1 MYDRILVP
9 TDGSEVAANA
19 AARAF
24 ELAAAFDAELHVL
37 SVANPNAL
45 APDVRA
51 PMVTER
57 LEAEAERVVGETASR
72 ARQHGV
78 DSVTAETRL
87 GVPTR
92 AILDY
97 ADEQYVDL
105 IVMGTQGRTGL
116 RRYLIGSVTEKVVR
130 LSDVPV
136 LTVRR
141 PAEATAD

>member
-1 MYDRILVP
+1 
-9 TDGSEVAANA
+9 
-19 AARAF
+19 
-24 ELAAAFDAELHVL
+24 
-37 SVANPNAL
+37 
-45 APDVRA
+45 
-51 PMVTER
+51 MVTER
-57 LEAEAERVVGETASR
+57 LEAEARRVVEETASR

-97 ADEQYVDL
+97 ADEYDPDL
-105 IVMGTQGRTGL
+105 IVMGTQGKTGL
-116 RRYLIGSVTEKVVR
+116 RRYLLGSVTEKIVR

-141 PAEATAD
+141 PRDESTA